1 MINWNLMKHPLNWVI
16 VLMML
21 LIAAYGGHLL
31 LKYFGA
37 SPSAPNSPQDTSN
50 SDRNDI
56 SGFILQAANVDVSGM

>member
-1 MINWNLMKHPLNWVI
+1 MLVNWNLLKHPMNWVI

-37 SPSAPNSPQDTSN
+37 SPAAETPQEQNRT
-50 SDRNDI
+50 DI
-56 SGFILQAANVDVSGM
+56 SGYVLQT

>member
-1 MINWNLMKHPLNWVI
+1 MIVNFGLLKHPLNWAI

-37 SPSAPNSPQDTSN
+37 SPAAATPAEQN
-50 SDRNDI
+50 RNDI
-56 SGFILQAANVDVSGM
+56 SGYVLQT

>member
-1 MINWNLMKHPLNWVI
+1 MIINWGIIKHPLNWGI

-37 SPSAPNSPQDTSN
+37 SPAAATPDEAN
-50 SDRNDI
+50 RNDI
-56 SGFILQAANVDVSGM
+56 SGYVLQAAAPGM

>member
-1 MINWNLMKHPLNWVI
+1 MIVNFGLLKHPLNWAI

-37 SPSAPNSPQDTSN
+37 SPAAATPQDAN
-50 SDRNDI
+50 RNDI
-56 SGFILQAANVDVSGM
+56 SGYVLQA

>member
-1 MINWNLMKHPLNWVI
+1 MIVNWGLLKHPLNWGI

-37 SPSAPNSPQDTSN
+37 SPAEPTASQDVNRT
-50 SDRNDI
+50 DI
-56 SGFILQAANVDVSGM
+56 SGYVLQS